1 MIPAARTYFLLLL
14 GLLLGVGIANFSSV
28 NNGLLFSALFDC
40 LIISLAILDKLRNK
54 PDRIQISRLPLGKL
68 SIGRDNPVTLAI
80 ATGQKPAPRQDFLR
94 QAQGIA
100 VTTKICIYDHY
111 PQEFTTQTNHQAKL
125 PLKLNLPSQTE
136 QEITYTV
143 HPQQRGEFLWG
154 NIQVRQLGSWGLAWD
169 NWQIPA
175 ATKVLVYPDLIGL
188 RQLTVKLT
196 LENSGAMKRSRRLG
210 IGTEFAELREYR
222 TGDDPRLIDWKATAR
237 RISTNTTTT
246 ALQVRVLEPEQEQT
260 LIILLDRGRLMTAQV
275 QGLSRFDWGL
285 QAALSLAVAGL
296 NRGDRVGVG
305 VFDRKMH
312 TWLPPER
319 GQKQLSHLVE
329 SLTPIQPEL
338 LEPDYV
344 GAVTHLV
351 KQQSRRA
358 LIVLITDIIDSTASK
373 ELLAA
378 LGRLT
383 PRYLPF
389 CVTLRDPEVDYQAQ
403 ALTPNLRTAYSRA
416 VALDL
421 LNQRQ
426 VAFAQLKQKGV
437 LVLDAPVQQISDQ
450 LVDRYLQLKAKN
462 LL

>member
-1 MIPAARTYFLLLL
+1 
-14 GLLLGVGIANFSSV
+14 
-28 NNGLLFSALFDC
+28 
-40 LIISLAILDKLRNK
+40 
-54 PDRIQISRLPLGKL
+54 
-68 SIGRDNPVTLAI
+68 
-80 ATGQKPAPRQDFLR
+80 
-94 QAQGIA
+94 
-100 VTTKICIYDHY
+100 
-111 PQEFTTQTNHQAKL
+111 
-125 PLKLNLPSQTE
+125 
-136 QEITYTV
+136 
-143 HPQQRGEFLWG
+143 
-154 NIQVRQLGSWGLAWD
+154 
-169 NWQIPA
+169 
-175 ATKVLVYPDLIGL
+175 
-188 RQLTVKLT
+188 
-196 LENSGAMKRSRRLG
+196 
-210 IGTEFAELREYR
+210 
-222 TGDDPRLIDWKATAR
+222 
-237 RISTNTTTT
+237 
-246 ALQVRVLEPEQEQT
+246 
-260 LIILLDRGRLMTAQV
+260 
-275 QGLSRFDWGL
+275 
-285 QAALSLAVAGL
+285 
-296 NRGDRVGVG
+296 
-305 VFDRKMH
+305 MH

-358 LIVLITDIIDSTASK
+358 LIVLITDIIDSTASR

-389 CVTLRDPEVDYQAQ
+389 CVTLRDPEVDRLSVGSQYRISVGSQDRQAQ
-403 ALTPNLRTAYSRA
+403 EATPNLRDAYSRA

-421 LNQRQ
+421 LHQRQ